1 MHIAYLPVPTLL
13 TEKGATHFLHDI
25 PLHTLSGDVITP
37 KILQFFNGLI
47 PSIPQINATTNMIQI
62 IPSVAPH
69 HKSKLIFTLHPYH
82 KCRKN

>member
-1 MHIAYLPVPTLL
+1 MHIAYLPTLL